1 MLLYGIATF
10 VFASALFASDLFDSQ
25 TASQLAQVN
34 AAAGNNDMCTAGNYG
49 CKFGTPPPKGQKG
62 PCMKEKPCDAKVVK
76 GKKGTVKAVCVDV
89 KNCKGTG
96 VEDNGK
102 GDMPKLPEP
111 PKGGDPAQ
119 QPQPCTSEADK
130 QDKTKCPEAPGS
142 SLLNQILNPASAM
155 VDTARKLGESAV
167 STIDDVFRSLTQ
179 EPAIP
184 TPTENIQYDASKV
197 PSASDQAR
205 ITSQPVVEP
214 KTAVSH
220 EERVGT
226 PPPLEAATGFTS
238 DTIDAMTPQQ
248 RTETWFNLEN
258 MKNEFLEALRS
269 WRFW

>member
-205 ITSQPVVEP
+205 ITSKSVIEQA
-214 KTAVSH
+214 AVS
-220 EERVGT
+220 EENRAGSPYT
-226 PPPLEAATGFTS
+226 PEVATGFTRGPV
-238 DTIDAMTPQQ
+238 DTLTPQE
-248 RTETWFNLEN
+248 RSATWRALEDMRSSVLN
-258 MKNEFLEALRS
+258 ALQS
-269 WRFW
+269 LRFW